1 MSGLALV
8 PALRNALAGS
18 GDAIF
23 AGPPD
28 APLPPTVPQRV
39 SLVVQSSGSTGR
51 PKRVELS
58 SDALLASAAAAE
70 TFLGSPGQW
79 LLALPTSY
87 IAGLNVIVRSI
98 AADIE
103 LVTIDDGPF
112 TAASFL
118 EAAGRMT
125 ESVRFT
131 SLVPTQLARILEVD
145 AAAAALARFDR
156 VLLGGQAAP
165 AVLLARAVERGIR
178 VTRTYGA
185 SETSGGCIYDGSPVG
200 ATTVRITD
208 GQVEI
213 AGPTLAE
220 GYLLDPERSDAA
232 FYLDDG
238 TRWYRTGDHGTVD
251 DGVLTITG
259 RLDDVIISGG
269 VKVSL
274 AEVEAAVASIPGLAG
289 AVVVRASS
297 EEWGEVPVVVTTA
310 AADLY
315 AVRAWV
321 AKRLGAAAAPAVIEV
336 VDAIPLLDSGKP
348 DRAGL
353 AARLAR

>member
-1 MSGLALV
+1 LT
-8 PALRNALAGS
+8 GS
-18 GDAIF
+18 GDAVF
-23 AGPPD
+23 AGPLD
-28 APLPPTVPQRV
+28 ATLPPTVPQRV

-58 SDALLASAAAAE
+58 ADALLASAAAAE
-70 TFLGSPGQW
+70 TFLESPGQW
-79 LLALPTSY
+79 LLALPTTY
-87 IAGLNVIVRSI
+87 IAGLNVVVRSI
-98 AADIE
+98 TADTD
-103 LVTIDDGPF
+103 LVTIGDGPF
-112 TAASFL
+112 TAASFI
-118 EAAGRMT
+118 EAANRMT
-125 ESVRFT
+125 EPVRFT

-145 AAAAALARFDR
+145 VAAAALARFER

-165 AVLLARAVERGIR
+165 AGLLARAADRGIR

-232 FYLDDG
+232 FYFDDG
-238 TRWYRTGDHGTVD
+238 NRWYRTGDSGFLDGGILTV
-251 DGVLTITG
+251 TG

-289 AVVVRASS
+289 AVVVRAAS
-297 EEWGEVPVVVTTA
+297 EEWGEVPVVVSTVDV
-310 AADLY
+310 DLDT
-315 AVRAWV
+315 VRAHV
-321 AKRLGAAAAPAVIEV
+321 AGQLGAAAAPAAIEV
-336 VDAIPLLDSGKP
+336 VELIPLLASGKP
-348 DRAGL
+348 DRALL
-353 AARLAR
+353 ASRLAR